1 MKLLAVVEDNLR
13 NILIR
18 HLGCEIEFYPS
29 WKLVDSS
36 RINGFG
42 YVIAMGKCIE
52 NAASPIDFW
61 GVASEIRYFGISAVF
76 IDLSIEASCVLPRV
90 YPEFKSVSYNGDSEK
105 LIAQLSKLLPI
116 VSESDSRK
124 DRSGAGERKR
134 TEQTAVNN
142 FSVSDDLS
150 GSRMG
155 RSEPPRTKRNAS
167 GSGFDISSIT
177 LSSRS
182 SSDRLAVGDMNE
194 RSSFRNRGRG
204 AGRPIPEASLS
215 NFELAG
221 NDSGFGL
228 DSRDMS
234 AINEALN
241 RSSDNA
247 VIEPA
252 ERSGN
257 RSHASQLSKLNEA
270 SHVSSNSITVNRS
283 TKDVMLGKIEFGLLV
298 RIIQTLLRINQTGIL
313 EVQNESRIV
322 KLEFR
327 QGKVYSTHPL
337 GLVQGIFSW
346 TSGKYNFN
354 SGQMLSGNAQQLDI
368 EKLFNTAIR
377 DQLPLNAILRAL
389 EGEFNN
395 YISLT
400 SYFVQSSHIL
410 PIEEQ
415 WWKKCDGSIKLS
427 QIMMTCGVDME
438 VVSRDIYLAWLCDEI
453 FFTPDPNTRL
463 VKIEYESIKIRAS
476 NHDSSHPSLNDIAP
490 SAEDSHLNMIR
501 AELQRVRASFD
512 TEDGYTILGV
522 KIGCGTKALDDA
534 YYAWVN
540 KYHTD
545 RFVRFKDPSFIQM
558 ANEILMLM
566 NSTYAKLSKVER
578 QGFGNARAIGAQQQR
593 NHQPDANMA
602 DVSTRLGPGRARSN
616 TMLSQTESGQS
627 DLIGEI
633 RGMENKKR
641 ETVRP
646 RSTIRPPSVSQ
657 APIPPENLKKRTPS
671 QVLRMSD
678 LLAERN
684 AGDDKDKDKAGDS
697 SVSTDPVVRSKP
709 WASSSAT
716 PEQLFQTAKKKLTL
730 GLGQEALMALD
741 WALEAQP
748 DNIDFNNYRAYAAF
762 LVDPSN
768 VTECVQTLTDGLAK
782 LREEYSGTTYPRES
796 YERFFAPFY
805 FLGKIYIA
813 TNDYTKANEALLKA
827 AKFDPSDVDV
837 QRSLRYVAMQLEKQQ
852 AEQQQPAKK
861 SGILDMIRSG
871 FNKKL

>member
-18 HLGCEIEFYPS
+18 YLGCEIEFYPS
-29 WKLVDSS
+29 WKLVDST
-36 RINGFG
+36 RITGFG
-42 YVIAMGKCIE
+42 YVLAMGKCIE
-52 NAASPIDFW
+52 NSESPIDFW
-61 GVASEIRYFGISAVF
+61 GVASEIRYFNIPAVF

-90 YPEFKSVSYNGDSEK
+90 YPQFKSVIYNGDSAK
-105 LIAQLSKLLPI
+105 LVSQLKKLFPTEFEAGARSSR
-116 VSESDSRK
+116 VEGVEWRRSDK
-124 DRSGAGERKR
+124 
-134 TEQTAVNN
+134 TAVSN

-150 GSRMG
+150 GARMG
-155 RSEPPRTKRNAS
+155 GSDAS
-167 GSGFDISSIT
+167 HAKHHSSGNGFDISSLS

-182 SSDRLAVGDMNE
+182 SERHAVGDMNE

-204 AGRPIPEASLS
+204 AGRPIPEASLEYTLNES
-215 NFELAG
+215 G
-221 NDSGFGL
+221 NDSGFGI
-228 DSRDMS
+228 DSREMS
-234 AINEALN
+234 AINEALSL
-241 RSSDNA
+241 SSDNS
-247 VIEPA
+247 ILDPA
-252 ERSGN
+252 DYSGN
-257 RSHASQLSKLNEA
+257 RNHVSQLSKLNEA
-270 SHVSSNSITVNRS
+270 SHVSSESITVKRS
-283 TKDVMLGKIEFGLLV
+283 TKDVMLGKLEFGLLV

-327 QGKVYSTHPL
+327 QGKVYSTHPV

-346 TSGKYNFN
+346 TNGKYNFN
-354 SGQMLSGNAQQLDI
+354 SGQMLSGNAQPLNI
-368 EKLFNTAIR
+368 EKLFNTALR

-400 SYFVQSSHIL
+400 SYFVQSSHVL
-410 PIEEQ
+410 PISEQ
-415 WWKKCDGSIKLS
+415 WWKKCTGNVKLS
-427 QIMMTCGVDME
+427 EIMMTCGIDME
-438 VVSRDIYLAWLCDEI
+438 IVSRDIYLAWLCDEI
-453 FFTPDPNTRL
+453 FFTADPNTKL
-463 VKIEYESIKIRAS
+463 VNIEYESIKIRAS
-476 NHDSSHPSLNDIAP
+476 NHDSSHPSFNDLAP
-490 SAEDSHLNMIR
+490 SSEDSHLSMIR

-545 RFVRFKDPSFIQM
+545 RFVRFKDPSFVQM

-566 NSTYAKLSKVER
+566 NSTYSKLSKVER
-578 QGFGNARAIGAQQQR
+578 QGFGNARAIGAQQR
-593 NHQPDANMA
+593 IHHPEDNMA

-633 RGMENKKR
+633 RGMESRKR

-646 RSTIRPPSVSQ
+646 QRATIRPPSGSQ
-657 APIPPENLKKRTPS
+657 SPVPSAGVNKRKASPS

-678 LLAERN
+678 LIAERSS
-684 AGDDKDKDKAGDS
+684 DEDKDKSGDS
-697 SVSTDPVVRSKP
+697 SISVDPVVHSKP

-730 GLGQEALMALD
+730 GLGQEALMALE

-748 DNIDFNNYRAYAAF
+748 DNVDFIIYRAYAAF
-762 LVDPSN
+762 LVDPSK
-768 VTECVQTLTDGLAK
+768 VVETVDTLNGGIDK
-782 LREEYSGTTYPRES
+782 LWEEYNTATYPKES

-805 FLGKIYIA
+805 FLGKVYIA
-813 TNDYTKANEALLKA
+813 VNNYTLANENLLKA

-837 QRSLRYVAMQLEKQQ
+837 QRSLRYVTMQIEKQQ
-852 AEQQQPAKK
+852 AEQQAPAKK
-861 SGILDMIRSG
+861 SGILEMIRSG
-871 FNKKL
+871 LNKKL